1 MKLTPVIQ
9 LLRPQQWSKNGFIF
23 LPLFF
28 NGQLGNI
35 QLLYACF
42 IAFVAFSL
50 AASSIY
56 CFNDIWDAEADK
68 KHPKKCNRPIASGV
82 VSKVKGY
89 VIQLICFV
97 ASILVLWFW
106 AGESKYI
113 LAGLILFYYGMNITY
128 CMILKRFA
136 IVDVMIISIGFV
148 LRILVGGFATDIYLS
163 EWIILMTFLLALFLA
178 FAKRRDDVVLYQET
192 GVQPRKN
199 TDRYNLDFMNQVMTI
214 VSAITIMAYI
224 MYTVSPDVT
233 QRFSSQYVYLTSFFV
248 LAGIIRYL
256 QVTIVDLKSGSPTK
270 ILMCDR
276 FIQLCIIGWILS
288 FIIIIYICK

>member
-1 MKLTPVIQ
+1 M
-9 LLRPQQWSKNGFIF
+9 
-23 LPLFF
+23 FF

-50 AASSIY
+50 AGSSIY
-56 CFNDIWDAEADK
+56 CFNDIWDVEADR
-68 KHPKKCNRPIASGV
+68 KHAKKCRRPIASGAIATTE
-82 VSKVKGY
+82 GY
-89 VIQLICFV
+89 VIQMVCLA
-97 ASILVLWFW
+97 ASILILSLWG
-106 AGESKYI
+106 GESKYV
-113 LAGLILFYYGMNITY
+113 LAGLILFYYGMNMAY
-128 CMILKRFA
+128 CLILKRYP
-136 IVDVMIISIGFV
+136 IVDVMVISIGFV
-148 LRILVGGFATDIYLS
+148 LRVLAGGFATGIYLS

-178 FAKRRDDVVLYQET
+178 FAKRRDDVVLYQNT
-192 GVQPRKN
+192 GIQPRKN
-199 TDRYNLDFMNQVMTI
+199 THRYNLDFINQVMTV

-233 QRFSSQYVYLTSFFV
+233 QRFNSQYVYLTSVFV

-256 QVTIVDLKSGSPTK
+256 QVTIVDLKSGDPTK

-288 FIIIIYICK
+288 FFIIIYIVNER